1 MISTGRQE
9 WVEVETGTIQ
19 VAFRASMLPDHS
31 GIGDLF
37 VMFAG
42 SQDILMES
50 RGVIRVKSSSVYL
63 VVKAISLLR
72 RPFGSGRD
80 TMPSDA
86 PNAMN
91 DIPL

>member
-1 MISTGRQE
+1 VIFQD
-9 WVEVETGTIQ
+9 V
-19 VAFRASMLPDHS
+19 S

-63 VVKAISLLR
+63 AVREIGLLR
-72 RPFGSGRD
+72 TPFGSGRD

-86 PNAMN
+86 PSVMN
-91 DIPL
+91 GIPL